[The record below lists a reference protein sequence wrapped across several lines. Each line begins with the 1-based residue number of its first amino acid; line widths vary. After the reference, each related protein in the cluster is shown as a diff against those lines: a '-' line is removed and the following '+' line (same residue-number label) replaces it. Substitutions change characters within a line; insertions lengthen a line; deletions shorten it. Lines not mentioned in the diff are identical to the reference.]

1 TQDHAFIQDVT
12 PAKLLTNLTS
22 ELANIKMFVAQAI
35 SSIISS
41 LFLIVGASILLLSIN
56 WKLAL
61 GVLAMLPII
70 GVTFSIVLG
79 KVRKL
84 FKKVQEATDWLNKV
98 INESIVGSALIR
110 LVNSQQYEFEK
121 FIASNTESLDASLS
135 ILRLVSSF

>member
-1 TQDHAFIQDVT
+1 M
-12 PAKLLTNLTS
+12 S
-22 ELANIKMFVAQAI
+22 QAI
-35 SSIISS
+35 ASIISS
-41 LFLIVGASILLLSIN
+41 VFLIIGASILLISIN
-56 WKLAL
+56 WKLAI

-70 GVTFSIVLG
+70 GVTFGVVLG

-121 FIASNTESLDASLS
+121 FIAANG
-135 ILRLVSSF
+135 